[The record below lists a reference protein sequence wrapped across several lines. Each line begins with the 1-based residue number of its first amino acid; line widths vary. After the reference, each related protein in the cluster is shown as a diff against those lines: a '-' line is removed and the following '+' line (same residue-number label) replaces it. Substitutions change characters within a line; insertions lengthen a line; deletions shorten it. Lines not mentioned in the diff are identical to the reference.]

1 MSTLKTSSHITKSPV
16 CFGLVGAGAIA
27 QSYLQ
32 AFQNCPEVQLVA
44 VADTNLVA
52 AQAMAQKANCN
63 AYSSHIAMAN
73 AEKLDAVL
81 VCTPPNTH
89 PDVCTDFIE
98 RRIAILCEKPL
109 CKDVNS
115 ARSMILAARSSGV
128 MMTMASKF
136 RYVDDVVKARQLV
149 NSGAIGEVVLIENF
163 FTSHVDMTKRWNSN
177 PEISGG
183 GVLID
188 NGTHSV
194 DVMRYFLGPLSEIH
208 VVEGKRSQ
216 HLPVDE
222 TVHVFVRSTSGILGT
237 VDLSW
242 SINKELE
249 SYLRIYGSAGTIS
262 VGWKESKF
270 LMAGS
275 KEWKVF
281 GNGYNKVQAF
291 SSQLENFARALRGSE
306 PLVVTLEDALASV
319 QVVEAGYASLR
330 DAKWFAIPLAPSRE
344 TDRPEQPKRIQ

>member
-1 MSTLKTSSHITKSPV
+1 MSSQTITKSPV

-44 VADTNLVA
+44 VSDTNLAA
-52 AQAMAQKANCN
+52 AQTMAQKANCK
-63 AYSSHIAMAN
+63 AYSSHRAMAET
-73 AEKLDAVL
+73 EKLDAVL

-89 PDVCTDFIE
+89 PEVCNDFMA

-109 CKDVNS
+109 CKDVTS

-149 NSGAIGEVVLIENF
+149 NSGAIGDVVLIENF

-216 HLPVDE
+216 RLLVDE

-344 TDRPEQPKRIQ
+344 AERLELPKRIQ

>member
-1 MSTLKTSSHITKSPV
+1 MTTQTTKGPIR
-16 CFGLVGAGAIA
+16 FGLVGAGAIA

-32 AFQNCPEVQLVA
+32 AFQNCSEVKLVA
-44 VADTNLVA
+44 VSDTRLEA
-52 AQAMAQKANCN
+52 AQIMVTKVGGS
-63 AYSSHIAMAN
+63 AYASHIAMAN

-89 PDVCTDFIE
+89 PEVCRDFIE
-98 RRIAILCEKPL
+98 RRVAILCEKPL
-109 CKDVNS
+109 CKDVAS
-115 ARSMILAARSSGV
+115 AREMILAARSAGV

-149 NSGAIGEVVLIENF
+149 NSGAIGDVVLIENF
-163 FTSHVDMTKRWNSN
+163 FTSHVDMTKRWNSD

-216 HLPVDE
+216 NLAVDE
-222 TVHVFVRSTSGILGT
+222 TVHIFVRSTSGILGT

-249 SYLRIYGSAGTIS
+249 SYLRIYGSQGAIS

-291 SSQLENFARALRGSE
+291 SSQLENFARALRGTES
-306 PLVVTLEDALASV
+306 LVVTLEDALASV

-330 DAKWFAIPLAPSRE
+330 DARWFPIPLAPRRD
-344 TDRPEQPKRIQ
+344 TTRPEAPKLVI